1 MRLTVRCSRAAL
13 CVDRLS
19 QAALAASL
27 QDARAAGL
35 AFGVDAAELEQKL
48 DEAEEA
54 DLKMAMALSM
64 QLEEE
69 RERMAIEGREIP
81 LQLAPIDSCQT
92 AQPQPP
98 SLAGPPAP
106 PPPAFVRPGGGGAGL
121 LGTLPPMPGRRNGPP
136 GERTAAQVA
145 AAELSVRVAQEAS
158 AVREHAVKEKELRDE
173 EAFRGGVKGGASQ
186 AEMRART
193 EHLKKQRDII
203 LAQRKKARDAAA
215 ATATARPPP
224 QPPPTQ
230 NEAAS
235 GSSAQQ
241 QEIGAHRAAGYS
253 SGELMAD
260 AQRAR
265 LSVALAS
272 SMKASLLG
280 EDATTLELQ
289 HRIEQHTKKIDLELT
304 KAQLRAE
311 VERDRGM

>member
-106 PPPAFVRPGGGGAGL
+106 PPPAFVRPGGGGAGRD
-121 LGTLPPMPGRRNGPP
+121 P
-136 GERTAAQVA
+136 
-145 AAELSVRVAQEAS
+145 
-158 AVREHAVKEKELRDE
+158 EHPCP
-173 EAFRGGVKGGASQ
+173 
-186 AEMRART
+186 
-193 EHLKKQRDII
+193 H
-203 LAQRKKARDAAA
+203 
-215 ATATARPPP
+215 
-224 QPPPTQ
+224 
-230 NEAAS
+230 
-235 GSSAQQ
+235 
-241 QEIGAHRAAGYS
+241 
-253 SGELMAD
+253 
-260 AQRAR
+260 
-265 LSVALAS
+265 
-272 SMKASLLG
+272 
-280 EDATTLELQ
+280 
-289 HRIEQHTKKIDLELT
+289 
-304 KAQLRAE
+304 
-311 VERDRGM
+311 